1 MKPGSPALLAIMLAG
16 AACSAVAWAAE
27 DLAQAIRPLLEARD
41 QSRLGTVSGEV
52 YAEPK
57 TAAGGRQPWE
67 FVSVVL
73 APYSQELVGRLDA
86 VKSGLRQ
93 TASDY
98 VQSHARLSDL
108 RAEYERALQA
118 TGGGDLLRRAISDGQ
133 GRFRFPAVPAGRW
146 LILAWR
152 GEPKDVAGRPVK
164 PSDAG
169 AFRGNVERTGY
180 SAVGY
185 WRADVEVRAGEDAA
199 VAFHDRNMWI
209 TAVAEHAKAP
219 EKTKQSKGRFR

>member
-1 MKPGSPALLAIMLAG
+1 MLAS
-16 AACSAVAWAAE
+16 AACSAAAWAAE
-27 DLAQAIRPLLEARD
+27 DIAQAIRPLLEARD
-41 QSRLGTVSGEV
+41 QSRLGTISGEV

-57 TAAGGRQPWE
+57 TPAGGRQPWE
-67 FVSVVL
+67 FVPVVL
-73 APYSQELVGRLDA
+73 VPYSQELVSRLDA

-93 TASDY
+93 AAADY
-98 VQSHARLSDL
+98 VQSHARLSDI

-118 TGGGDLLRRAISDGQ
+118 TGGGDLFRRAISDGQ
-133 GRFRFPAVPAGRW
+133 GHFRFAAVPAGRW
-146 LILAWR
+146 LILGWR
-152 GEPKDVAGRPVK
+152 GESKDVAGRPVK

-185 WRADVEVRAGEDAA
+185 WRVDVQIRAGEESA

-219 EKTKQSKGRFR
+219 DQTKQPKGRFR